1 MLGLNQNKNEGTG
14 QGSLALK
21 IGHISVRINKVLQ
34 RSMHA
39 SCSDCLWN
47 LPPGTTLSG
56 TMNLPSWN
64 AGFVWIEL
72 GHSSWLE
79 EGFSRSTLLAV
90 SCPDFFGHTG
100 IYVSAVY
107 LKGTEEPP
115 LWFGALPETILEFR
129 VSTIIFII
137 FWDFWYFIKLSFH
150 HNWKDARLLLTSMVY
165 TSCLTSCRTT

>member
-39 SCSDCLWN
+39 SCSDCSWN

-79 EGFSRSTLLAV
+79 EGFYRSPLLAV
-90 SCPDFFGHTG
+90 SYPDFFGHTG

-137 FWDFWYFIKLSFH
+137 FWDFWCFIKLSFH

-165 TSCLTSCRTT
+165 TSCRTT